1 MNSMCRACASSVGA
15 IALVAVAVG
24 CSSRPYG
31 TVPVR
36 GRVTFSGKQPPARC
50 EVYFV
55 PVETEQETEVSFAP
69 RPAVGYADATG
80 AFEVTS
86 FRPGDGLLPGTYE
99 VRIECW
105 RATPQTEH
113 GVASGRPATSFV
125 PAGFQPPRLVVPAE
139 GRSSVRYDIDV
150 SLSPHET
157 SAK

>member
-1 MNSMCRACASSVGA
+1 MMGMCRASVPSVCA

-36 GRVTFSGKQPPARC
+36 GRITFSGKQPPARC

-55 PVETEQETEVSFAP
+55 PVATEQTTEVSFKP
-69 RPAVGYADATG
+69 RPAVGYTDATG

-105 RATPQTEH
+105 RYTPQGDRGH
-113 GVASGRPATSFV
+113 SIDAPGVSYV
-125 PAGFQPPRLVVPAE
+125 PAGFRPAHLVIPGDGAA
-139 GRSSVRYDIDV
+139 GVRYDVDV
-150 SLSPHET
+150 VSSGAA
-157 SAK
+157 SGV